1 VYSQARLEDEL
12 LIYEAFPYCASPTD
26 KRLKLRFKKLEHGLI
41 LRERRSTKV
50 KKKTTDSPGET
61 GAEKVDYVNWL
72 RPFNDI
78 CGYSG
83 VSYVKLVSL
92 RQFKYAF
99 YHLCL
104 YVFVRRI

>member
-1 VYSQARLEDEL
+1 MISQARLEDEL

-41 LRERRSTKV
+41 LKERRPVKM
-50 KKKTTDSPGET
+50 KKKASETGET
-61 GAEKVDYVNWL
+61 GAEKADYVNWL

-83 VSYVKLVSL
+83 VS
-92 RQFKYAF
+92 
-99 YHLCL
+99 
-104 YVFVRRI
+104 